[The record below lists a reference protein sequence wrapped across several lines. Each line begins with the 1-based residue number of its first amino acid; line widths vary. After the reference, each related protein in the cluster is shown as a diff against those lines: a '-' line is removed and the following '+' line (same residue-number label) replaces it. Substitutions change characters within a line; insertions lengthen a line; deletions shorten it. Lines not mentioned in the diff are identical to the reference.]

1 MLKNSTA
8 PATID
13 VAVRRSPR
21 LRVKNVEVQPYKSI
35 IRTRS
40 QKMAEHAVYLQ
51 AMFQDIAAFYELHKR
66 EPLMTDTKERE
77 VEMANFIK
85 ALRDAHAA
93 DCLGGQSGVDTVLK
107 ALPWFKFETRKQMK
121 SQSTCF
127 STLATAFTI
136 CAYLSAFVSAVSLAE
151 LCLARNACPSWV
163 GDAQAVVTAA
173 QSQLVTAFTA
183 VTAGAF

>member
-1 MLKNSTA
+1 
-8 PATID
+8 
-13 VAVRRSPR
+13 
-21 LRVKNVEVQPYKSI
+21 VKNVEVQPYKSI

-151 LCLARNACPSWV
+151 LCLSRNACPSWV